1 MQLITHRLILKYF
14 KCPKWVDSFF
24 TMFKMGFLKLM
35 NALPS
40 ISNEIDEDKIFIII
54 NKNFSK
60 IAPFWYQLVSSWLI
74 RSYSVFQDIDKF
86 IILIYFINKDLIFFR
101 KNGLVIDY
109 DTFYKDKSIEIPK
122 INISDISNDLKI
134 PKESVRRKL
143 QELEKAGVIKKT
155 GKKIFV
161 DRSAFITAKAEVTLK
176 ELSILISKFNEILVD
191 KKITNNIFETNE
203 ISESIKANFS
213 FCWYQFYKLLFI
225 YTNRMRNIFLDL
237 ETLAIGLVVLLN
249 TVGDK
254 SFKVKDLNRKN
265 WIELAQGADE
275 VGVNAM
281 SLSDITGIPRPTV
294 VRKINFLN
302 KNNFLNINEKKLI
315 SMNIKGSK
323 LNLAKKI
330 QDQNMKS
337 LSNMLYR
344 IFNQIKITN
353 TN

>member
-1 MQLITHRLILKYF
+1 MKE
-14 KCPKWVDSFF
+14 
-24 TMFKMGFLKLM
+24 
-35 NALPS
+35 LPS
-40 ISNEIDEDKIFIII
+40 IYDQIDEDKIFKII

-60 IAPFWYQLVSSWLI
+60 IAPYWFELISSWLI
-74 RSYSVFQDIDKF
+74 RSYNVFQDIDKF

-122 INISDISNDLKI
+122 INISDISSDLHI

-143 QELEKAGVIKKT
+143 QELEKSGVIKKT

-161 DRSAFITAKAEVTLK
+161 DRSAFVTAKAEVTLK

-191 KKITNNIFETNE
+191 EKITNNIFDTNE
-203 ISESIKANFS
+203 ILESIKTNFS

-225 YTNRMRNIFLDL
+225 FTNRWRDYLADL
-237 ETLAIGLVVLLN
+237 ETLTIGLVVLLN
-249 TVGDK
+249 TLGNK
-254 SFKVKDLNRKN
+254 SFRAKDLNMEYWRK
-265 WIELAQGADE
+265 LAQGADE

-281 SLSDITGIPRPTV
+281 SLSEITGIPRPTV
-294 VRKINFLN
+294 VRKIKKLIKDDFLY
-302 KNNFLNINEKKLI
+302 INEKKLI
-315 SMNIKGSK
+315 TLNITGQR
-323 LNLAKKI
+323 LKKQFKM

-337 LSNMLYR
+337 LSNMLHR
-344 IFNQIKITN
+344 IFNQIKVIN